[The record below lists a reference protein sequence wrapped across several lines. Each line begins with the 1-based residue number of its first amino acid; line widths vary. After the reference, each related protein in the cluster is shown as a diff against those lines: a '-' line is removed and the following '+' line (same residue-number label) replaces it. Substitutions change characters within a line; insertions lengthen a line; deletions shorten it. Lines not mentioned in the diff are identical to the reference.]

1 MEGLHGYVSFKN
13 NDEKVPK
20 VFMFPISREGFETVQ
35 SKEDLSKK
43 LRFKLRQLY
52 PNIQIQCPYRITEA
66 ESTGFLKDKKDKE
79 FKMVAQCKICTNQLV
94 YVKNT
99 FSDNAYQL
107 RKMALYHVHGKDPH
121 KVEEI
126 LRKAYNYSRFT
137 LREGRPCEIK
147 PIYLDPAS

>member
-52 PNIQIQCPYRITEA
+52 PNI
-66 ESTGFLKDKKDKE
+66 
-79 FKMVAQCKICTNQLV
+79 
-94 YVKNT
+94 
-99 FSDNAYQL
+99 
-107 RKMALYHVHGKDPH
+107 
-121 KVEEI
+121 
-126 LRKAYNYSRFT
+126 
-137 LREGRPCEIK
+137 
-147 PIYLDPAS
+147 